1 MRGFFPDRWRIGS
14 RTLWRNSCAQIAG
27 PLPGS
32 RIGSGGK
39 GCLDLR
45 RSKKEVE
52 QYELTDD
59 RKPILCP
66 KCGRRFMDSAPDTKS
81 RLIIPKKG
89 RYPDYYVK
97 CGHCGAE
104 IGVIK
109 TE

>member
-1 MRGFFPDRWRIGS
+1 M
-14 RTLWRNSCAQIAG
+14 
-27 PLPGS
+27 
-32 RIGSGGK
+32 
-39 GCLDLR
+39 R